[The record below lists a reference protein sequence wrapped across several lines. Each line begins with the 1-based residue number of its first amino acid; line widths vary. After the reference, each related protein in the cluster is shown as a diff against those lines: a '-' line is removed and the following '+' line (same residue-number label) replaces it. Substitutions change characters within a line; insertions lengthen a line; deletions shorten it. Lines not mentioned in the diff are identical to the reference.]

1 MTCKNIRLNFLIVLF
16 LFLLI
21 DYTPVLAQIGRFYSP
36 DENLSS
42 SLINQIYQDKR
53 GFIWIATE
61 NGLNKFDGMK
71 FSTYKHMP
79 EDESS
84 LKNDYVRTVFED
96 SSGNFWIGCIDG
108 LMIYDRASD
117 SFKEIPMYNGDKRV
131 NPHVTRIIETRNKE
145 IWITTSGQ
153 GAFSIKNLWIGSEN
167 DGLNLYSPKTG
178 KIQTFTAPSRIMS
191 NNISSIAEDRQGNL
205 FVGTLTGGLNRYNQK
220 TKNFEVVPYNKGL
233 PLMVKDL
240 LVSKENLLYIG
251 TEGQGLKYYNSE
263 KNVVEDYESGSA
275 LIDFT
280 KGKIYSILQD
290 KDDNLWLGVSQKG
303 IIFTMV

>member
-71 FSTYKHMP
+71 FSTYKHIP

-145 IWITTSGQ
+145 IWITT
-153 GAFSIKNLWIGSEN
+153 
-167 DGLNLYSPKTG
+167 
-178 KIQTFTAPSRIMS
+178 
-191 NNISSIAEDRQGNL
+191 
-205 FVGTLTGGLNRYNQK
+205 
-220 TKNFEVVPYNKGL
+220 
-233 PLMVKDL
+233 
-240 LVSKENLLYIG
+240 
-251 TEGQGLKYYNSE
+251 
-263 KNVVEDYESGSA
+263 
-275 LIDFT
+275 
-280 KGKIYSILQD
+280 
-290 KDDNLWLGVSQKG
+290 
-303 IIFTMV
+303 